1 MLLYG
6 RQTGGAGQKQWP
18 ETKATHTL
26 SELQLWSENKNR
38 SQVGDFLSDL
48 LSRSQN
54 TGDAN
59 SLIIERNEL
68 VPIPSHRQSH
78 LVGYGWGESPGILW
92 RLKKKKDLHLFRLA
106 LAYFV

>member
-1 MLLYG
+1 M
-6 RQTGGAGQKQWP
+6 GGAGWKQQP

-48 LSRSQN
+48 LSKSQN

-59 SLIIERNEL
+59 SLIIGRNEL
-68 VPIPSHRQSH
+68 VPVPSHRQSH
-78 LVGYGWGESPGILW
+78 PVGYGWGESPGILW
-92 RLKKKKDLHLFRLA
+92 HL
-106 LAYFV
+106 